1 MKLRQVPYID
11 SFIKFKS
18 DFLFNIATSS
28 TTLKYNSNANYSER
42 NITTQGKEIDE
53 YTLAHKLWVMIQ
65 VLCLLNDNTIT
76 NENLTKMKN
85 FYIMVSVSVFGHA
98 RTVSIL
104 KCVHDIRKLT
114 ASLQTMDHNTLIY
127 IVKGTVQPP
136 SSL

>member
-1 MKLRQVPYID
+1 M
-11 SFIKFKS
+11 
-18 DFLFNIATSS
+18 NIPT
-28 TTLKYNSNANYSER
+28 
-42 NITTQGKEIDE
+42 G
-53 YTLAHKLWVMIQ
+53 TLAHKLWVMIQ